1 MRAVVL
7 TFIVSMLVGVSAPA
21 QFGDN
26 QFGEPFGGGQPAGPA
41 TKAKL
46 LLSHEI
52 AKPGSTITAGI
63 ELKMDKGW
71 HTYWLNPGAAGIPT
85 SVKWTLPKGITAGD
99 IQWPVPE
106 KFLSL
111 GATGYGYH
119 DETVLLVPL
128 TIAANAPLGQAEISG
143 KVSWLECKE
152 QCNPREQEVSIKFA
166 LGQAAKESA
175 SAAVLKQWQKKLPKP
190 SGAKSSAKA
199 WWGGEAEE
207 DERKLVI
214 EFDPGEAK
222 EDAVAGEAAVSSQ
235 LKKDKKK
242 DKKKEPDAA

>member
-52 AKPGSTITAGI
+52 AKPGSAITAGI

-128 TIAANAPLGQAEISG
+128 TIAADAPFGQSEISG
-143 KVSWLECKE
+143 K
-152 QCNPREQEVSIKFA
+152 
-166 LGQAAKESA
+166 A
-175 SAAVLKQWQKKLPKP
+175 S
-190 SGAKSSAKA
+190 
-199 WWGGEAEE
+199 
-207 DERKLVI
+207 
-214 EFDPGEAK
+214 
-222 EDAVAGEAAVSSQ
+222 
-235 LKKDKKK
+235 
-242 DKKKEPDAA
+242 